1 MVQFNEGV
9 HGPVPPVNEGTYTQ
23 VPPVNEGGYGP
34 VPPVNEG
41 MYTQVPPVNPG
52 MYGPVPPESGPPPGN
67 RKKIALGVG
76 AAALLAAILAAVALA
91 SGSMFSD
98 VRAKLTGNELKSIAE
113 NCGKGTFRLV
123 DDNKSLNLTVNGS
136 SSADQF
142 EFLSCLLDETGAPA
156 SVKFRMGNTRQMDG
170 TQEADWDGWKIFWSY
185 DGSDEEMSVLL
196 SKV

>member
-1 MVQFNEGV
+1 MVQFNEG
-9 HGPVPPVNEGTYTQ
+9 GYGQ
-23 VPPVNEGGYGP
+23 VPPVNEGMYGQ
-34 VPPVNEG
+34 VPPFNEG
-41 MYTQVPPVNPG
+41 MYTQVPPVNEVMYTQAPPVNGG
-52 MYGPVPPESGPPPGN
+52 MYGSVPPESGPPPGK
-67 RKKIALGVG
+67 RKKLALGLG

-91 SGSMFSD
+91 NGSMFSD

-123 DDNKSLNLTVNGS
+123 DDNKSINLTVNGS
-136 SSADQF
+136 SSTDQF

-170 TQEADWDGWKIFWSY
+170 TQEADWEGWKIFWSY